1 MAESSPFRHVSKS
14 EHGPLI
20 PARLPDCIICRQ
32 NDQSDSAYPVDIIAQ
47 NRLWLIH
54 HMYCG
59 PPAGSPPS
67 AAWGNPGAQTGGD
80 SDLPGHL
87 LLHSQRHVHGPA
99 DFTDEEAGNFV
110 FAVRHVERLLL
121 EITQA
126 ERIYTVL
133 IGETGPHLHAHLIPR
148 YSDAQLAEM
157 VCLWSSVA
165 RWVCSISTGQ
175 SRPGRTP
182 RRTRPMSPG
191 WWRNSRRGSPRSR
204 FPCAAAPA
212 SDLTGV
218 VSTPGSCYRAHAL
231 ANRFP

>member
-148 YSDAQLAEM
+148 YSDTQLAEM
-157 VCLWSSVA
+157 GVSVELGGAMGVFDLYRAVQAGSHPAADAAHVA
-165 RWVCSISTGQ
+165 RVVAQ
-175 SRPGRTP
+175 LKARLAEEPL
-182 RRTRPMSPG
+182 PM
-191 WWRNSRRGSPRSR
+191 RGG
-204 FPCAAAPA
+204 A
-212 SDLTGV
+212 SL
-218 VSTPGSCYRAHAL
+218 
-231 ANRFP
+231 